1 MNPQPSPPEAPDLPA
16 GDSPERSFIDLVVEL
31 AALAPEAGLEVRALI
46 DRLDERA
53 FALPILIMAIPCL
66 VPGLPGPPQIFGV
79 PIILLAGQMLLG
91 RREPWLPGALLR
103 RKIPRGWL
111 VSMGGFAD
119 KRLRWL
125 ERLSKPRWRFL
136 ATGIGE
142 RVIALFMILATLVMM
157 PPITNSVPALALTLM
172 SVGILQRDGIF
183 AGLGSM
189 IAVAWIGLLVAL
201 VVAFSLGAG
210 FAVDFLAKHAPWLA
224 DIFARFGIG

>member
-1 MNPQPSPPEAPDLPA
+1 MNPQPPIPASPRTPE
-16 GDSPERSFIDLVVEL
+16 GETPERSFIDLVVSL
-31 AALAPEAGLEVRALI
+31 AEIAPESGLEVRELL

-103 RKIPRGWL
+103 RKLPRGWL
-111 VSMGGFAD
+111 VSMAGFAD

-125 ERLSKPRWRFL
+125 ERLSKPRLRFL
-136 ATGIGE
+136 ASNVGE

-172 SVGILQRDGIF
+172 AVGLLQRDGLF
-183 AGLGSM
+183 AGLGAL
-189 IAVAWIGLLVAL
+189 IGAAWIALLVAL

-210 FAVDFLAKHAPWLA
+210 FAVDFLARHAPWLP
-224 DIFARFGIG
+224 DFFARFGLG

>member
-1 MNPQPSPPEAPDLPA
+1 MNPQTPRPA
-16 GDSPERSFIDLVVEL
+16 VPGMQADHAPERSFIDLVVEL
-31 AALAPEAGLEVRALI
+31 ASLAPEAGIEVRVLI

-79 PIILLAGQMLLG
+79 PIILLAGQMVLG

-103 RKIPRGWL
+103 RKVPRGWL

-136 ATGIGE
+136 ASGFGE

-157 PPITNSVPALALTLM
+157 PPITNSVPALGLTLM
-172 SVGILQRDGIF
+172 AVGILQRDGLF
-183 AGLGSM
+183 AGLGAM
-189 IAVAWIGLLVAL
+189 IAAAWIALLVSL
-201 VVAFSLGAG
+201 IVAFSLGAG